1 MELMSIAPIA
11 IKDFPET
18 RVGYVIPLIQTLIAN
33 RHLYQVMS
41 SKDADFAKLLKKLTV
56 ADWQMLAEIE
66 GILNQIFVQSTST
79 AQENNASNTSL
90 NPYYRRKVL
99 KILDQNN
106 FKIMDVEH
114 KCGISDSVHNWPRKE
129 VNKADL
135 GQGGKVCTLF
145 GDILTDNI

>member
-1 MELMSIAPIA
+1 MDLMLIPSIA

-33 RHLYQVMS
+33 RTMYQVMAT
-41 SKDADFAKLLKKLTV
+41 KDADFRKLFEKLTDS
-56 ADWQMLAEIE
+56 DWQMLAEIE
-66 GILNQIFVQSTST
+66 GILNPIFVQSTST

-99 KILDQNN
+99 KILDQES

-114 KCGISDSVHNWPRKE
+114 KCHIGDSVNNWPRKD
-129 VNKADL
+129 VKKDDL
-135 GQGGKVCTLF
+135 GEGGKVC
-145 GDILTDNI
+145 ILL

>member
-1 MELMSIAPIA
+1 MMSIAPIA

-33 RHLYQVMS
+33 RHFYQVMS
-41 SKDADFAKLLKKLTV
+41 NKDSDFAKLLAKLTA
-56 ADWQMLAEIE
+56 ADWEMLAEIE

-99 KILDQNN
+99 RILESSQAS
-106 FKIMDVEH
+106 KSWTLTTGV
-114 KCGISDSVHNWPRKE
+114 GSVIRF
-129 VNKADL
+129 VI
-135 GQGGKVCTLF
+135 GRGRR
-145 GDILTDNI
+145 

>member
-1 MELMSIAPIA
+1 MMSIAPIA

-33 RHLYQVMS
+33 RHFYQVMS
-41 SKDADFAKLLKKLTV
+41 NKDSDFAKLLAKLTA
-56 ADWQMLAEIE
+56 ADWEMLAEIE

-99 KILDQNN
+99 RILEQPS
-106 FKIMDVEH
+106 FKIMDINH
-114 KCGISDSVHNWPRKE
+114 KCGISDSVRNWPRKE
-129 VNKADL
+129 VNKSDL
-135 GQGGKVCTLF
+135 GEGGKVCALF
-145 GDILTDNI
+145 GFMLTDNN